1 VENFSVATLGVVLLT
16 ASVVAMISRRLN
28 LPYSTGLVAAGIVL
42 ALLPAGINIQL
53 SHDLVFTV
61 LLPPLVF
68 EAALQLKWQPFKR
81 ELPITLLL
89 AFGGV
94 TVAAAA
100 IASGAHALLGWSWWG
115 AGLFGFLIAATDPVS
130 VIAAFRDMNV
140 ESRLSLI
147 LEAESLLNDGAAAV
161 GFAVLLALAGGLPGN
176 ASNIAATLSWI
187 VLGGVSV
194 GVIVAGAVLLLA
206 GRTKDHLVEI
216 TLTTIAA
223 YGSFLLAEHLA
234 MSGVLAS
241 VSAGLVVGNIGWRDA
256 ISERGR
262 GHVLAFWEYAAFLA
276 NSIVFIAIGSEEAHQ
291 SFGLFS
297 YESSIAIILVL
308 IGRAFAVYPL
318 CAVFLPT
325 RLRLDMRY
333 QHVLV
338 WGGLRGAL
346 GLALALSL
354 PENLAERQQIVVTA
368 FAVVAFSIFA
378 QGLSMPWLIRR
389 LGLRSGPKKP
399 RPEFRSD

>member
-1 VENFSVATLGVVLLT
+1 VECPLGL
-16 ASVVAMISRRLN
+16 
-28 LPYSTGLVAAGIVL
+28 
-42 ALLPAGINIQL
+42 LLPAQYCCWPVAQKTIWSRSRSQRSQHTARSFSL
-53 SHDLVFTV
+53 SI
-61 LLPPLVF
+61 
-68 EAALQLKWQPFKR
+68 LQCQACLRRCRQ
-81 ELPITLLL
+81 
-89 AFGGV
+89 G
-94 TVAAAA
+94 
-100 IASGAHALLGWSWWG
+100 SWWE
-115 AGLFGFLIAATDPVS
+115 IS
-130 VIAAFRDMNV
+130 
-140 ESRLSLI
+140 
-147 LEAESLLNDGAAAV
+147 DG
-161 GFAVLLALAGGLPGN
+161 
-176 ASNIAATLSWI
+176 
-187 VLGGVSV
+187 
-194 GVIVAGAVLLLA
+194 
-206 GRTKDHLVEI
+206 
-216 TLTTIAA
+216 
-223 YGSFLLAEHLA
+223 
-234 MSGVLAS
+234 
-241 VSAGLVVGNIGWRDA
+241 DA